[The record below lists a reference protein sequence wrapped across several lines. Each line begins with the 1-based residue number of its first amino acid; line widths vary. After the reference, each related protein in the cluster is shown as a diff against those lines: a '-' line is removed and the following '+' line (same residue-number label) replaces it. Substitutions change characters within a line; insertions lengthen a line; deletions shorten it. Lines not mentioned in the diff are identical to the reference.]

1 MSVIEILLTPHFHI
15 SFIILY
21 YLYHYIIILFA
32 RVESTNWK
40 VCYINSKTEIKV
52 FLMWQAASAIWC
64 YIILIYL

>member
-21 YLYHYIIILFA
+21 YLYYYIIILFA

-40 VCYINSKTEIKV
+40 VCYIDSKTEIKV
-52 FLMWQAASAIWC
+52 FLMWQAASVIWSS
-64 YIILIYL
+64 IILIYL

>member
-21 YLYHYIIILFA
+21 YLYYCIIILFA

-40 VCYINSKTEIKV
+40 VCYIDSKTEIKV
-52 FLMWQAASAIWC
+52 FLMWQAASVIWSS
-64 YIILIYL
+64 IILIYL